1 MKYLQ
6 ILTVDKEY
14 FSINLA
20 QQIYIKVSADDT
32 EVCFYSRSYQLV
44 FTTNEKSTRGAIISP
59 DTMYLLQNAVL
70 DEVEIYTH
78 ERDC

>member
-6 ILTVDKEY
+6 IMTVDNDY
-14 FSINLA
+14 LCINLD

-44 FTTNEKSTRGAIISP
+44 FTTNEKSTRGLIISP

-70 DEVEIYTH
+70 DEVEIHTH
-78 ERDC
+78 EMD

>member
-6 ILTVDKEY
+6 IMTVDNDY
-14 FSINLA
+14 LCINLD

-32 EVCFYSRSYQLV
+32 EICFYSRSYQSV
-44 FTTNEKSTRGAIISP
+44 FTTNEKSTRGLIISP

-70 DEVEIYTH
+70 DEVEIHTH
-78 ERDC
+78 EMD